1 MPDANDTLPRPAIL
15 VACCLGMLGM
25 GLALST
31 PPLFARA
38 IATAFGL
45 DNTASGLFLGCM
57 FWGMVAGIF
66 VSGPVADRVG
76 FRVLLVGAVMLQ
88 AAGMCV
94 VARSTGM
101 WDIYLGS
108 GIAGFGMG
116 IVDALATPLACAAY
130 PRARARVANLLHS
143 FFPLGL
149 LLAGVL
155 VMLLRHWGW
164 RRIYLLMG
172 LACLPAGLLFL
183 FLRLPAAAHEGPDR
197 LPTRRLITL
206 RPFLLLL
213 AAILLAG
220 GTEIGFS
227 FWLPTY
233 IEKAQD
239 GTPRMGTVAFL
250 VFGVAMTLGRLG
262 HSAVA
267 HRFRLRALWIAGAA
281 ATALLLLLASLN
293 FPPLFT
299 ILCAAVLG
307 VAVSGL
313 WPTTLALAGNR
324 FPQAGASM
332 YSTLHVAG
340 NTGALLGPLM
350 VGVIADRWDL
360 HVGVALLA
368 VAPLAALVVIRLG
381 RE

>member
-1 MPDANDTLPRPAIL
+1 MPDANDTPSRPAIL
-15 VACCLGMLGM
+15 AACCLGMLGM

-66 VSGPVADRVG
+66 VSGPLADRVG
-76 FRVLLVGAVMLQ
+76 FRVLLVGAAVLET
-88 AAGMCV
+88 AGMCV
-94 VARSTGM
+94 VARSGGM

-108 GIAGFGMG
+108 SIAGFGMG
-116 IVDALATPLACAAY
+116 VVDALATPLACAAY
-130 PRARARVANLLHS
+130 PQARARVANLVHS
-143 FFPLGL
+143 FYPLGL

-155 VMLLRHWGW
+155 VMLLGHWGW

-172 LACLPAGLLFL
+172 LACLPAGLLFAC
-183 FLRLPAAAHEGPDR
+183 LRLPAAAHEGPDR
-197 LPTRRLITL
+197 LPARRLIML

-220 GTEIGFS
+220 VTEVGFS
-227 FWLPTY
+227 HWLPTY
-233 IEKAQD
+233 VEKAQG
-239 GTPRMGTVAFL
+239 GTRGMGTAAFL

-267 HRFRLRALWIAGAA
+267 HRFRLRTLWIAGAA
-281 ATALLLLLASLN
+281 ASALVLSLASLDA
-293 FPPLFT
+293 PPFFT
-299 ILCAAVLG
+299 ILCAAVMG
-307 VAVSGL
+307 VAISGL
-313 WPTTLALAGNR
+313 WPITLALAGNR
-324 FPQAGASM
+324 YPQAGASM
-332 YSTLHVAG
+332 YSTLHVVGNAAG
-340 NTGALLGPLM
+340 IIGPLM

-360 HVGVALLA
+360 HAGMAVLA
-368 VAPLAALVVIRLG
+368 VVPLAALMVIRLG